1 MSRRSLNPNA
11 PYAVGLRDYLPP
23 PCTAAIERALANTRS
38 HTASDDFLFLE
49 AWERRASPDLSA
61 LLRAGQIRRANP
73 ALAAELRAE
82 LARGRPLT
90 LAERQSL
97 RADMAD

>member
-1 MSRRSLNPNA
+1 MSRRSLNMNA
-11 PYAVGLRDYLPP
+11 PYATRLDDYLAPP
-23 PCTAAIERALANTRS
+23 HTATIERALANTSS

-82 LARGRPLT
+82 LSRGRPLT
-90 LAERQSL
+90 QAERRSL
-97 RADMAD
+97 QAHIAS